1 VCKFNDRKSD
11 SSPLHAP
18 EPAPAPTAGCAEAG
32 SPEAEDAEDAEVSA
46 VAEVAVAVG
55 AGELRESLHA
65 WASASVPV
73 VRGLGFR
80 DSGSE
85 V

>member
-1 VCKFNDRKSD
+1 MCKFNDRKSY

-46 VAEVAVAVG
+46 VAAVG